1 MFVSLINAC
10 TTNMY
15 KRMLANNGKG
25 TEKFIFEEII
35 TTEYV
40 VSIIHYSLFISVRD
54 KQVTFT

>member
-1 MFVSLINAC
+1 
-10 TTNMY
+10 
-15 KRMLANNGKG
+15 MLANNGKG